1 MVIKRR
7 TPIALTLMPVIV
19 AALMLLAVSTVRA
32 EKRLVVDQADV
43 LTWEQEQEL
52 EAAAA
57 AIGSAYEI
65 DCVIVTTN
73 DTEGKSSMEYADDFF
88 DYNGYGVGENNDG
101 VLLLLDFQ
109 NRMFWISTT
118 GKAIDV
124 LTDQRIEKILDAVEP
139 GMVDGDYYSA
149 AQAFLNKTD
158 SFFKG
163 NTLTLV
169 EGILGFL
176 ASGGAGVGVIGS
188 VRRRY
193 KGKSHRP
200 TFAYKQNSLVDMG
213 VSVDDLIKSYT
224 TSRTIPQSSSS
235 SGGGG
240 GGGSSTHTSSSGST
254 HGGGGRSF

>member
-7 TPIALTLMPVIV
+7 IPIALTLMPVVIV
-19 AALMLLAVSTVRA
+19 ALMLLTVSTVRA
-32 EKRLVVDQADV
+32 EKPLVVDQADV

-52 EAAAA
+52 EAMAA

-109 NRMFWISTT
+109 NRKFWISTT

-124 LTDQRIEKILDAVEP
+124 LTDRRIEKILDAVEP
-139 GMVDGDYYSA
+139 GMIDGDYYSA
-149 AQAFLNKTD
+149 ARAFLKKTD

-163 NTLTLV
+163 NTLTLL
-169 EGILGFL
+169 EGVLGFL
-176 ASGGAGVGVIGS
+176 VSGGAGVGVIGS

-193 KGKSHRP
+193 RGKSRRP
-200 TFAYKQNSLVDMG
+200 VFAYRKNSLVDM
-213 VSVDDLIKSYT
+213 SISSDQLINSYT
-224 TSRTIPQSSSS
+224 TSRTIPRSSSS